1 MNKKNL
7 RAVLFTSL
15 KVLGLNIKP
24 YCILNNAYDALY
36 LSSQN
41 TIIPID
47 LVDNKGRR
55 NPNNPIFQNNI
66 ALKDNLNVFE
76 VSDQHLETI
85 DKYQLLRN
93 LVDSNGIIDEEV
105 LDKLK
110 FNVRSLLES
119 SDIKDKELLDL
130 CLDVI
135 YNQNMKALGLH
146 NLVLLYVD
154 WKEKK
159 DAQEAADAEPDAVN
173 D

>member
-1 MNKKNL
+1 MDFLDKRVGVICNELKK
-7 RAVLFTSL
+7 L
-15 KVLGLNIKP
+15 KVKQIKNFKLM
-24 YCILNNAYDALY
+24 YKIQANQ
-36 LSSQN
+36 SGTRS
-41 TIIPID
+41 I
-47 LVDNKGRR
+47 
-55 NPNNPIFQNNI
+55 
-66 ALKDNLNVFE
+66 E

-85 DKYQLLRN
+85 EKYQLLRN

-110 FNVRSLLES
+110 LNVRSLLES

-154 WKEKK
+154 WKDKK
-159 DAQEAADAEPDAVN
+159 QAEAAADAEPDAVN